1 MGYKNGTFTP
11 GNSWKEGQFIT
22 FGNKKMTIP
31 IFSIPA
37 VKTCPGSTAL
47 CRRYCYAKKAEELF
61 PNVVTKRARNL
72 QLAKSP
78 EFVESL
84 IKELGTA
91 PLIPYVRI
99 HESGDFY
106 SQEYLEK
113 WYEIC
118 GRMKNKTFLAFTK
131 AFDLDFSNKPRNL
144 KLYYS
149 VFPDSDTSKIPNGA
163 RKAIT
168 VITYK
173 TFKGE
178 NPKLGKAVHCGGYCD
193 SCLVCFA
200 GKQNVFFP
208 VH

>member
-1 MGYKNGTFTP
+1 MAY
-11 GNSWKEGQFIT
+11 NSKLIRNKSHATKQGEFIT

-47 CRRYCYAKKAEELF
+47 CRKYCYAKKAEELF
-61 PNVVTKRARNL
+61 PNVVGKRQRNL
-72 QLAKSP
+72 A
-78 EFVESL
+78 L
-84 IKELGTA
+84 IKTSSFVPAIIAELKDS
-91 PLIPYVRI
+91 PLMPYFRI

-113 WYEIC
+113 WYEII
-118 GRMKNKTFLAFTK
+118 RAFPEKTFLAFTK
-131 AFDLDFSNKPRNL
+131 AFTLDFSGKPKNL

-149 VFPDSDTSKIPNGA
+149 VFPDSCNVPRGGK
-163 RKAIT
+163 KAIT
-168 VITYK
+168 TITYK
-173 TFKGE
+173 TFKGV
-178 NPKLGKAVHCGGYCD
+178 NPAIGKAVKCSGYCD
-193 SCLVCFA
+193 TCLVCFV